1 MIILTA
7 QQMKQAEKTASQRGL
22 SYLQMM
28 DNAGSRAASQLMKDF
43 LEQAKG
49 KTVVLC
55 GNGNNGGD
63 GFVVARRL
71 AQKGYAVSVLLVNG
85 VPQSVS
91 AMEMESKLRE
101 YSVSVVDVQS
111 QWSFAKKMLDECT
124 LIVDGVFGTGFH
136 GQLPSYIREVFSYIN
151 RMNKTVVA
159 LDLPSGA
166 TADDGNVA
174 NDTLRCAATVSFH
187 GYKYA
192 HLLYP
197 AREFCGT
204 VTVADIG
211 IPQEDEGF
219 PFVVNRSYVVPLLKR
234 PVDNTHKGSFGTAA
248 LFVGSYGMAGAAT
261 FAVQSCLRCGVGLA
275 KPVVCEDIYPLVAQ
289 AAPEGVYQVY
299 SKTQSA
305 GKVAELC
312 KQGNACLVGCG
323 SENNTFTRDVLLE
336 LINSYSSPLVVDAD
350 GINSLCSHI
359 DTVKERTGEMV
370 LTPHPGEMA
379 RLIGKSVEYVQKNR
393 IEVATNF
400 AREYGVVVVLKGAGT
415 IIADPSGR
423 LALSLTGNS
432 GLSKGGSGDV
442 LAGMI
447 TSFLAQGIPAFES
460 ACVGVWLHGKAGEMA
475 SESFSRRGVLPSDV
489 INTLPL
495 LFLETETK

>member
-7 QQMKQAEKTASQRGL
+7 QQMKRAEKTASEQGL

-28 DNAGSRAASQLMKDF
+28 DNAGSRASSLMMKDF
-43 LEQAKG
+43 LEQVQG

-85 VPQSVS
+85 APESVNS
-91 AMEMESKLRE
+91 LEMETKLSE
-101 YSVSVVDVQS
+101 YNISVVDAKT
-111 QWSFAKKMLDECT
+111 QWSFAKKMLEESS

-136 GQLPSYIREVFSYIN
+136 GQLPAHIREVFSYIN

-159 LDLPSGA
+159 LDLPSGV
-166 TADDGNVA
+166 TADDGAVA
-174 NDTLRCAATVSFH
+174 KDTLRCTATVSFH
-187 GYKYA
+187 AYKYG

-197 AREFCGT
+197 AREFCGA

-211 IPQEDEGF
+211 IPQEEEDF
-219 PFVVNRSYVVPLLKR
+219 PFVVDESYVMPRLYR
-234 PVDNTHKGSFGTAA
+234 SVDNTHKGSFGTAT

-275 KPVVCEDIYPLVAQ
+275 KPVISEDIYPLVAQ
-289 AAPEGVYQVY
+289 SAPEGVYQVY

-312 KQGNACLVGCG
+312 KQGTACLVGCG
-323 SENNTFTRDVLLE
+323 SGKNTFTRDVLLE
-336 LINSYSSPLVVDAD
+336 LISSYTSPLAVDAD

-359 DTVKERTGEMV
+359 DTVKERTGETV

-379 RLIGKSVEYVQKNR
+379 RLIGKSVEYVQENR
-393 IEVATNF
+393 IEVATSF

-423 LALSLTGNS
+423 LAISLTGNS

-447 TSFLAQGIPAFES
+447 TSFLAQGMSAFES
-460 ACVGVWLHGKAGEMA
+460 ACVSVWLHGTAGEMA
-475 SESFSRRGVLPSDV
+475 SKTFSRRGVLPTDV

-495 LFLETETK
+495 LFLKTETE

>member
-7 QQMKQAEKTASQRGL
+7 QQMKQAEKTASEQGL

-28 DNAGSRAASQLMKDF
+28 DNAGSRAANQVIKDF
-43 LEQAKG
+43 SEQVKG

-63 GFVVARRL
+63 GFVVARRF
-71 AQKGYAVSVLLVNG
+71 AQKGYDVSVLLLNG
-85 VPQSVS
+85 TPQSVS
-91 AMEMESKLRE
+91 ALEMEAKLNG
-101 YSVSVVDVQS
+101 YGVSVVDTHT
-111 QWSFAKKMLDECT
+111 QWSFAKKMLDEST

-136 GQLPSYIREVFSYIN
+136 GELPSHIREVFSYIN
-151 RMNKTVVA
+151 RMNKPVVA
-159 LDLPSGA
+159 LDLPSGV
-166 TADDGNVA
+166 TADDGAVA
-174 NDTLRCAATVSFH
+174 KDTLRCAATVSFH
-187 GYKYA
+187 SYKYA

-197 AREFCGT
+197 AREWCGT
-204 VTVADIG
+204 VIVADIG
-211 IPQEDEGF
+211 IPQSEENF
-219 PFVVNRSYVVPLLKR
+219 PFVVDKAYVTLRLHR
-234 PVDNTHKGSFGTAA
+234 PADNTHKGTFGTAT

-275 KPVVCEDIYPLVAQ
+275 KPVVCEDVYPLVAQ

-299 SKTQSA
+299 PKSQSA
-305 GKVAELC
+305 GNVAQLC

-323 SENNTFTRDVLLE
+323 SGKTPFTRDVLLE
-336 LINSYSSPLVVDAD
+336 LVHSYSSPLVVDAD

-359 DTVKERTGEMV
+359 HTVKERTGETV

-379 RLIGKSVEYVQKNR
+379 RLIGKSVEYVQNNR
-393 IEVATNF
+393 IQVACDF

-415 IIADPSGR
+415 VIADPLGN
-423 LALSLTGNS
+423 LAISTTGNS

-447 TSFLAQGIPAFES
+447 TSFLAQGLPAFES

-475 SESFSRRGVLPSDV
+475 SKTFSRRGLLPSDV
-489 INTLPL
+489 IHTLPS

>member
-1 MIILTA
+1 MVILTA
-7 QQMKQAEKTASQRGL
+7 QQMKQAEKTASEKGL

-28 DNAGSRAASQLMKDF
+28 DNAGSHAASLMVKEF
-43 LEQAKG
+43 PEQVQG

-63 GFVVARRL
+63 GFVVARRF
-71 AQKGYAVSVLLVNG
+71 AQKGYTVSVLLING

-91 AMEMESKLRE
+91 AMEMETELGG
-101 YSVSVVDVQS
+101 YGVSVVDAKT
-111 QWSFAKKMLDECT
+111 QWSFAKKMLDEST

-136 GQLPSYIREVFSYIN
+136 GELPGYIREVFSYIN

-159 LDLPSGA
+159 LDLPSGV
-166 TADDGNVA
+166 TADDGKVA

-187 GYKYA
+187 AYKYA

-197 AREFCGT
+197 AREFCG
-204 VTVADIG
+204 VITVADIG
-211 IPQEDEGF
+211 IPLGEEPL
-219 PFVVNRSYVVPLLKR
+219 PFVVDRSYVFPHLKR
-234 PVDNTHKGSFGTAA
+234 PVDNTHKGSFGTAT

-261 FAVQSCLRCGVGLA
+261 FAAQACLRCGVGLA
-275 KPVVCEDIYPLVAQ
+275 KPVVSQDVYPLVAPT
-289 AAPEGVYQVY
+289 APEGVYQVY
-299 SKTQSA
+299 AKTESA
-305 GKVAELC
+305 GRVAQLC

-323 SENNTFTRDVLLE
+323 SGKTPFTRDVLLE

-359 DTVKERTGEMV
+359 DKLKERTGETV

-379 RLIGKSVEYVQKNR
+379 RLIGKSVEYVQENR
-393 IEVATNF
+393 IEVASTV

-415 IIADPSGR
+415 VIADPLGR
-423 LALSLTGNS
+423 LAISLTGNS

-447 TSFLAQGIPAFES
+447 TSFLAQGMSAFAS

-475 SESFSRRGVLPSDV
+475 SESFSRRGVLPTDV

-495 LFLETETK
+495 LFLETETE

>member
-1 MIILTA
+1 MVILTA
-7 QQMKQAEKTASQRGL
+7 QQMKQAEKTASEKGL

-28 DNAGSRAASQLMKDF
+28 DNAGSRAASQIVKDF
-43 LEQAKG
+43 SELVKG

-63 GFVVARRL
+63 GFVVARRF

-85 VPQSVS
+85 APQSVS
-91 AMEMESKLRE
+91 AMEMEAKLDG
-101 YSVSVVDVQS
+101 YGISVVDTKT
-111 QWSFAKKMLDECT
+111 QWSFAKKMLDESS

-136 GQLPSYIREVFSYIN
+136 GELPAHIREVFSYIN

-159 LDLPSGA
+159 LDLPSGV
-166 TADDGNVA
+166 TADDGKVA

-187 GYKYA
+187 AYKYA

-197 AREFCGT
+197 ARQLCGA

-211 IPQEDEGF
+211 IPEEEEQF
-219 PFVVNRSYVVPLLKR
+219 PFVVDQAYVIPHLKR
-234 PVDNTHKGSFGTAA
+234 PADNTHKGSFGTAT

-275 KPVVCEDIYPLVAQ
+275 KPVVCEDVYPLIAPN
-289 AAPEGVYQVY
+289 APEGVYQVY
-299 SKTQSA
+299 AKTKSA
-305 GKVAELC
+305 GRAAQLC

-323 SENNTFTRDVLLE
+323 SGKTPFTRDVLLE

-359 DTVKERTGEMV
+359 DELKERNGETV

-379 RLIGKSVEYVQKNR
+379 RLIGKSVEYVQENR
-393 IEVATNF
+393 IQVASTF

-415 IIADPSGR
+415 VIAHPLGH
-423 LALSLTGNS
+423 LAISLTGNS
-432 GLSKGGSGDV
+432 GLSKGGTGDV

-447 TSFLAQGIPAFES
+447 TSFLAQGMPAFES
-460 ACVGVWLHGKAGEMA
+460 ACVGAWLHGKAGEMA
-475 SESFSRRGVLPSDV
+475 SRTFSRRGVLPTDV
-489 INTLPL
+489 INTLPS
-495 LFLETETK
+495 LFLETETE

>member
-1 MIILTA
+1 MVILTA
-7 QQMKQAEKTASQRGL
+7 QQMKQAEKTASQREL

-28 DNAGSRAASQLMKDF
+28 DNAGSRAASQMIKEF
-43 LEQAKG
+43 PQQVEG

-63 GFVVARRL
+63 GLVVARRL
-71 AQKGYAVSVLLVNG
+71 LQKGYSVSVLLVNG
-85 VPQSVS
+85 APQTVS
-91 AMEMESKLRE
+91 AMEMESKLKE
-101 YSVSVVDVQS
+101 YAVSVVDAQS
-111 QWSFAKKMLDECT
+111 QWSFAKKMIEEST

-136 GQLPSYIREVFSYIN
+136 GQLPARIREMFSYIN

-159 LDLPSGA
+159 LDLPSGV
-166 TADDGNVA
+166 TADDGKVA
-174 NDTLRCAATVSFH
+174 NDTLHCAATVAFH
-187 GYKYA
+187 AYKYA

-197 AREFCGT
+197 ARELCGT

-211 IPQEDEGF
+211 IPFEEEAF
-219 PFVVNRSYVVPLLKR
+219 PFVVDLNFVAPFLKR
-234 PVDNTHKGSFGTAA
+234 PSDNTHKGTFGTAT
-248 LFVGSYGMAGAAT
+248 LMVGSYGMAGAAT

-275 KPVVCEDIYPLVAQ
+275 KPILSEDVYPLVAS

-299 SKTQSA
+299 SKIESA

-323 SENNTFTRDVLLE
+323 SGKTPFVRDVLLE
-336 LINSYSSPLVVDAD
+336 LINTCSAPLVIDAD

-359 DTVKERTGEMV
+359 HRVKERTAQTV

-379 RLIGKSVEYVQKNR
+379 RLIGKSVEYVQENR
-393 IEVATNF
+393 IQVASAF

-415 IIADPSGR
+415 VIADPFGH
-423 LALSLTGNS
+423 LAISLAGNS

-447 TSFLAQGIPAFES
+447 TSFLAQGIPAFEG
-460 ACVGVWLHGKAGEMA
+460 ACIGVWLHGRAGEMA
-475 SESFSRRGVLPSDV
+475 SKNLSRRGMLPTDV

-495 LFLETETK
+495 LFSEMETE